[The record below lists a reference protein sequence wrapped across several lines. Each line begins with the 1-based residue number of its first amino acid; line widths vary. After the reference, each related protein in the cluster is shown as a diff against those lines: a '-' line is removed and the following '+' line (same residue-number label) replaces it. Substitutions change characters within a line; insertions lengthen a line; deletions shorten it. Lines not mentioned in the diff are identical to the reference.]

1 MAFEL
6 MDMLKEEA
14 DRQATMGAK
23 AIYDFNVLRVISE
36 LAITAIIYIWTRRHK
51 GKVSRMKRQYFPVSS
66 KSSKCSFQGA
76 RSASN
81 EVLLK
86 LKLVMLI
93 ERAQNVNLRCLNRRA
108 RNVNLQIEELENAI
122 SNPTSKK
129 MTRSKV
135 SSECNSNGDG

>member
-23 AIYDFNVLRVISE
+23 AIYDFNVFRVISE
-36 LAITAIIYIWTRRHK
+36 LAITAIVYIWTIRHK
-51 GKVSRMKRQYFPVSS
+51 GKVSRMKGQYFPVSS

-86 LKLVMLI
+86 LKPVMLI
-93 ERAQNVNLRCLNRRA
+93 ERARNVNLRCPNRRA
-108 RNVNLQIEELENAI
+108 
-122 SNPTSKK
+122 
-129 MTRSKV
+129 
-135 SSECNSNGDG
+135 

>member
-1 MAFEL
+1 
-6 MDMLKEEA
+6 
-14 DRQATMGAK
+14 MGAK

-36 LAITAIIYIWTRRHK
+36 LAITTIVYIWTRRHK
-51 GKVSRMKRQYFPVSS
+51 GKVSRMKGQYFPLSS

-86 LKLVMLI
+86 LKPVMLI
-93 ERAQNVNLRCLNRRA
+93 ERARNVNLRCPNRRA
-108 RNVNLQIEELENAI
+108 RNAI

-135 SSECNSNGDG
+135 SSKCNSNGDG

>member
-23 AIYDFNVLRVISE
+23 AISDFNVLRVISE
-36 LAITAIIYIWTRRHK
+36 LAITAIVYIWTRRHK

-86 LKLVMLI
+86 LKPVMLI
-93 ERAQNVNLRCLNRRA
+93 ERA

-129 MTRSKV
+129 MTMSKV
-135 SSECNSNGDG
+135 SSKRNSNGDG